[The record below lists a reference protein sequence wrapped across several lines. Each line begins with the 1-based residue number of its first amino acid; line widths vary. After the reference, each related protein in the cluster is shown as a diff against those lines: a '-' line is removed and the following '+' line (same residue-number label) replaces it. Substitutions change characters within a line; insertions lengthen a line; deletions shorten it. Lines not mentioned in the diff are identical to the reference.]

1 MSKINWCLFSKDR
14 ATQLELLLRSTKEY
28 FKEYYDTKINVLYT
42 YSNDSFKEGYDKVK
56 LEYPEINF
64 IKERNFKKDVISL
77 VDINNKYTIF
87 FVDDQVFKETF
98 EMFEIINFEKNEHIL
113 CVSLRLHPNMTYCY
127 TANVQMTPIKNNVWS
142 WRGLPGDYGYPMSLD
157 SHVFLTQDILPY
169 LINVDYKN
177 PNSLESIISSYP
189 INKTLMMCF
198 DKSKTFNNPCNKVQT
213 NNPNK
218 HGNITAE
225 YLNQEFLNG
234 SIIDLTPFRGLN
246 NESCHKEMPIKM
258 IKKLNI

>member
-1 MSKINWCLFSKDR
+1 MSNINYVLFSRDR
-14 ATQLELLLRSTKEY
+14 SCQLELLLRSTKEY

-42 YSNDSFKEGYDKVK
+42 FSNDSFKEGYDKVK

-64 IKERNFKKDVISL
+64 IKETSFKKDVISL

-98 EMFEIINFEKNEHIL
+98 EMSEIINFEKNEQIL
-113 CVSLRLHPNMTYCY
+113 CISLRLHPKLTYCY
-127 TANVQMTPIKNNVWS
+127 AANTPMRPLKNKIFEWKNET
-142 WRGLPGDYGYPMSLD
+142 GDFNYPMSVD
-157 SHVFLTQDILPY
+157 SHIYLTSDIYPY
-169 LINVDYKN
+169 IQNLNYNN
-177 PNSLESIISSYP
+177 PNQFEATLAMYP
-189 INKTLMMCF
+189 IDKPYMMCF

-218 HGNITAE
+218 HGNVTAE

-234 SIIDLTPFRGLN
+234 NIIDLDPFRGLN
-246 NESCHKEMPIKM
+246 NESCHKEMPIKF
-258 IKKLNI
+258 IKEL